1 MYQTFR
7 SSETSIRT
15 TRNTVVRSHQ
25 FLKPAVVGQKGV
37 QHQLVSIW
45 NIHSWIAL
53 LYFGKEEITEEL
65 LLRDDSLPE
74 LGFVSRRSDAG
85 CHVIGKIDQSSRTPF
100 GFLPEHLQHFEGHS
114 ARLRVLELGVKEE
127 GVGEGHGGAMMM
139 KEDSEA
145 LLDQRLVEVREQ
157 RALRTLGF
165 AG

>member
-7 SSETSIRT
+7 SLETSIRT
-15 TRNTVVRSHQ
+15 TRNTDVRSHQ

-37 QHQLVSIW
+37 QHQLVSIS
-45 NIHSWIAL
+45 NIHSSIAL

-74 LGFVSRRSDAG
+74 LGFLSRRSDAG
-85 CHVIGKIDQSSRTPF
+85 CHVIGKIDQSSGTPF
-100 GFLPEHLQHFEGHS
+100 GFAPEHLQHFEGHS

-127 GVGEGHGGAMMM
+127 GVGEGHGAMTM